1 MGRWRVSGVKSSPSA
16 STAGKL
22 AIATAGTRTLA
33 ASRPFLIS
41 PPDSGA
47 RTGAGVVCSPLTR
60 IVLRLKELGASFAI
74 LLSWMHWKSCSWI
87 PQQRGDLKTRGNTA
101 IPGSSWNPQSLL
113 LPRGGF

>member
-60 IVLRLKELGASFAI
+60 IVLRLK
-74 LLSWMHWKSCSWI
+74 SCSWI

-101 IPGSSWNPQSLL
+101 NRVSPCYPG
-113 LPRGGF
+113 